1 MQSMWG
7 EEERE
12 DVFVA
17 EGLIAQGIIA
27 QKKNWRVIIL
37 AEDEELRDLMA
48 EKSNEVGEYFE
59 RNLEEDF
66 DHEFHC
72 VSFL

>member
-1 MQSMWG
+1 
-7 EEERE
+7 
-12 DVFVA
+12 
-17 EGLIAQGIIA
+17 
-27 QKKNWRVIIL
+27 L